1 MQSSLQLTI
10 LFLSSTKPEML
21 VRFETL
27 VFKVKMLSGNLL
39 TSTSSIS
46 TIHLN
51 KLLLLKFQPSGNI
64 LKDSLF
70 VAEHVSFRE
79 QCIYIFLFTV
89 GLHNEK
95 KINRRFSS
103 GDG

>member
-10 LFLSSTKPEML
+10 LCLSSTKPEML

-27 VFKVKMLSGNLL
+27 VFKVKMLSGNRL

-46 TIHLN
+46 TIHLK

-64 LKDSLF
+64 LKYSLF

-79 QCIYIFLFTV
+79 QCIYFFLFTV

-95 KINRRFSS
+95 KMNRRFSS